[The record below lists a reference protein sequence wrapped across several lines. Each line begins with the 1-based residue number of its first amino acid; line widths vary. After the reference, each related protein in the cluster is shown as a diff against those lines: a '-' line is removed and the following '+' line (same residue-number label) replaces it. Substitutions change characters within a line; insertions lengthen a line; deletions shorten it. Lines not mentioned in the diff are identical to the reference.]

1 MRHPLLPETIEKIS
15 ASQTIIFMTARESL
29 VVSMTIAEET
39 MKRALA
45 DNAGDLWTKAY
56 RRAQEVKSQLSQ

>member
-1 MRHPLLPETIEKIS
+1 MRYPLLPQTYERIS
-15 ASQTIIFMTARESL
+15 AAQTIIFTTARESL
-29 VVSMTIAEET
+29 AVSLAIAEET